1 MNLVLWQWRKDRQ
14 ILRNEGNHNRNN
26 TSPSKALR
34 NKKRERIWSHRREA
48 RLQLRELFD
57 SAFID
62 REKSEKVSM
71 MDSVA
76 LDVGRGEVL
85 SSPRYHRKFEL

>member
-1 MNLVLWQWRKDRQ
+1 MNSALWHWRKDRQ
-14 ILRNEGNHNRNN
+14 VLRNNLDHNGNNA
-26 TSPSKALR
+26 SPSRALR
-34 NKKRERIWSHRREA
+34 NKKRESIWSHRREA

-62 REKSEKVSM
+62 REKSEKVSL

-85 SSPRYHRKFEL
+85 SSPRYRRSFEL